1 MKARSLAS
9 VESLSFLGD
18 FFLVVLVDT
27 RFRPFVP
34 RRVGVRVAIRSYFT
48 PVRRDHQSFR
58 AQPRAERANRY
69 SPDPTTRSIH
79 RTRSPMTSVRLVSL
93 TSSWRAPG

>member
-9 VESLSFLGD
+9 VESLSLRGD
-18 FFLVVLVDT
+18 FFLVVLLDT

-34 RRVGVRVAIRSYFT
+34 RRVGVRVAIRGYFT

-58 AQPRAERANRY
+58 AWLRAERAKSYLPAPATRLIHC
-69 SPDPTTRSIH
+69 TRSLI
-79 RTRSPMTSVRLVSL
+79 TSARLVSL
-93 TSSWRAPG
+93 TSS